1 MDINVDLLLE
11 RIRAGEEW
19 SEFTQ
24 EEINL
29 VIETWK
35 DQAYKQ
41 GYEAGYEAFRS
52 SSEKDLLEA
61 YKERVVES
69 TAAFNEL
76 VSAPL
81 TLVVEEVVYES

>member
-11 RIRAGEEW
+11 RIRSGEEW
-19 SEFTQ
+19 SAFTQ
-24 EEINL
+24 EEIDL
-29 VIETWK
+29 VIDTWK
-35 DQAYKQ
+35 EQSYKQ
-41 GYEAGYEAFRS
+41 GYDAGYEAFRS

-76 VSAPL
+76 VSTPL
-81 TLVVEEVVYES
+81 TLVVEEVIYES

>member
-35 DQAYKQ
+35 DQSYKQ